1 VAYEVVMPAMEM
13 DQESATLL
21 QWLKPEGALVAEGEP
36 LMEIET
42 DKVTVE
48 IEAPASGILESLSA
62 HPGDVVPVGKVVA
75 LIRAAGDRP
84 APTPAP
90 AVEATPAVEPA
101 PVVETAPAVET
112 APVPYR
118 VVPVRGVQAQV
129 AARVHRSYT
138 AAPHIA
144 LRRTIDASALV
155 EAVPPAGAED
165 PAGGPTLLSLVLAT
179 CARTLLDHPLLNA
192 HLVDDELRLW
202 SDVHLGVAVSVAGA
216 LLVPVIRNAD
226 RKSPAQLAADVS
238 DLAERTRDSRIS
250 PAELRGSTFS
260 VSNLGRYA
268 VDDFTAILNPP
279 EVGILAMGRIE
290 QRPVVRAP
298 GSVVA
303 APALTLTLCV
313 DHRAVNGAEAAEFLT
328 DLARR
333 LQDPPGRAG

>member
-1 VAYEVVMPAMEM
+1 MAYEVVMPAMEM

-62 HPGDVVPVGKVVA
+62 EPGDVVPVGKVVA
-75 LIRAAGDRP
+75 LIRAAGDPPAHNP
-84 APTPAP
+84 APRPWNQRRP
-90 AVEATPAVEPA
+90 VETTPAVESA
-101 PVVETAPAVET
+101 PL
-112 APVPYR
+112 PYR

-129 AARVHRSYT
+129 AARVHRSYS

-165 PAGGPTLLSLVLAT
+165 PAGGPTLFSLVLAA
-179 CARTLLDHPLLNA
+179 CSRTLLDHPLLNA

-202 SDVHLGVAVSVAGA
+202 SDVHLGVAVSVSGA

-238 DLAERTRDSRIS
+238 DLAERARDSRIS
-250 PAELRGSTFS
+250 AAELRGSTFS

>member
-1 VAYEVVMPAMEM
+1 MAYEVVMPAMEM

-21 QWLKPEGALVAEGEP
+21 QWLKPVGALVAEGEP

-62 HPGDVVPVGKVVA
+62 SPGDVVPVGAVVA
-75 LIRAAGDRP
+75 LIRADSDK
-84 APTPAP
+84 PAP
-90 AVEATPAVEPA
+90 ADSGAASKRWATATPPVAEAA
-101 PVVETAPAVET
+101 PT
-112 APVPYR
+112 PYR

-129 AARVHRSYT
+129 AARVHRSYS

-144 LRRTIDASALV
+144 LRRTIDATALV
-155 EAVPPAGAED
+155 EAGA
-165 PAGGPTLLSLVLAT
+165 PTLLSLVLAT

-202 SDVHLGVAVSVAGA
+202 SEVHLGVAVSVAGA
-216 LLVPVIRNAD
+216 LLVPVVRDAH
-226 RKSPAQLAADVS
+226 RRSPAEIAADVA
-238 DLAERTRDSRIS
+238 DLAERARSSRLS

-290 QRPVVRAP
+290 QRPVVRSP
-298 GSVVA
+298 GTVVA

-333 LQDPPGRAG
+333 LQEPPDRTA

>member
-21 QWLKPEGALVAEGEP
+21 QWLKAEGALVAEGEP

-62 HPGDVVPVGKVVA
+62 EPGDVVPVGAVVA
-75 LIRAAGDRP
+75 LIRTDTDKP
-84 APTPAP
+84 APTGAP
-90 AVEATPAVEPA
+90 IAA
-101 PVVETAPAVET
+101 PIVETAQA
-112 APVPYR
+112 AAYR

-129 AARVHRSYT
+129 AARVHRSWT

-144 LRRTIDASALV
+144 LRRTIDATALV
-155 EAVPPAGAED
+155 GAAE
-165 PAGGPTLLSLVLAT
+165 AGGPTLLSLVLAT
-179 CARTLLDHPLLNA
+179 CARTLRDHPLLNA

-202 SDVHLGVAVSVAGA
+202 SEVHLGVAVSVAGA
-216 LLVPVIRNAD
+216 LLVPVVRDAD
-226 RKSPAQLAADVS
+226 RKSPERIAADVT
-238 DLAERTRDSRIS
+238 DLAERASTSRLS

-260 VSNLGRYA
+260 VSNLGRFA

-290 QRPVVRAP
+290 QRPVVRSP
-298 GSVVA
+298 GTVVA

-313 DHRAVNGAEAAEFLT
+313 DHRAVNGAEAAQFLT

-333 LQDPPGRAG
+333 LRAPRDLVG

>member
-1 VAYEVVMPAMEM
+1 M
-13 DQESATLL
+13 
-21 QWLKPEGALVAEGEP
+21 
-36 LMEIET
+36 
-42 DKVTVE
+42 
-48 IEAPASGILESLSA
+48 
-62 HPGDVVPVGKVVA
+62 
-75 LIRAAGDRP
+75 
-84 APTPAP
+84 
-90 AVEATPAVEPA
+90 
-101 PVVETAPAVET
+101 
-112 APVPYR
+112 
-118 VVPVRGVQAQV
+118 
-129 AARVHRSYT
+129 AARVHRSYS

-165 PAGGPTLLSLVLAT
+165 PAGGPTLLSLVLAA

-238 DLAERTRDSRIS
+238 DLAGRARDSRIS

>member
-21 QWLKPEGALVAEGEP
+21 RWLKPEGSVVAEGEP

-48 IEAPASGILESLSA
+48 IEAPASGILESFSA
-62 HPGDVVPVGKVVA
+62 APGDVVPVGAVVA
-75 LIRAAGDRP
+75 LIRGASDPP
-84 APTPAP
+84 APPPQAIRAAP
-90 AVEATPAVEPA
+90 AAEAVST
-101 PVVETAPAVET
+101 
-112 APVPYR
+112 PYR

-129 AARVHRSYT
+129 AARVHRSWT

-144 LRRTIDASALV
+144 LRRTIDATALV
-155 EAVPPAGAED
+155 GAGA
-165 PAGGPTLLSLVLAT
+165 PTPLSLVLAT
-179 CARTLLDHPLLNA
+179 CARTLLDHPQLNA

-202 SDVHLGVAVSVAGA
+202 PEVHLGVAVSVAGA
-216 LLVPVIRNAD
+216 LLVPVVRDAH
-226 RKSPAQLAADVS
+226 RRSPAEIAADVA
-238 DLAERTRDSRIS
+238 DLAERARASRLS

-298 GSVVA
+298 GTVVA

-333 LQDPPGRAG
+333 LQEPPDRAA